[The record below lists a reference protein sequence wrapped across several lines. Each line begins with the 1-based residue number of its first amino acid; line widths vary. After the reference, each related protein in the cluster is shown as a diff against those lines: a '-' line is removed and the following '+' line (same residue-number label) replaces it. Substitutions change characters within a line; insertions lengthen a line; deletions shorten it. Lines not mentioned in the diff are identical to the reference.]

1 MGTPAITPQPPQ
13 GPPNGAPTGA
23 APSPGGS
30 GGGTA
35 EMAGFAR
42 LSQMAQTASVSVPRS
57 GSHDAG
63 DSESGADGDHEG
75 DSGTASPPTADSF
88 HLTTEA

>member
-1 MGTPAITPQPPQ
+1 MGSPSITPQPPQ

-42 LSQMAQTASVSVPRS
+42 LSQMAQRKRQRS
-57 GSHDAG
+57 
-63 DSESGADGDHEG
+63 
-75 DSGTASPPTADSF
+75 PKRLP
-88 HLTTEA
+88 

>member
-42 LSQMAQTASVSVPRS
+42 LSQMAQQQAS
-57 GSHDAG
+57 AF
-63 DSESGADGDHEG
+63 SEAAPMMREVQNQVRMA
-75 DSGTASPPTADSF
+75 TMKVIQARQAPQQQTPQI
-88 HLTTEA
+88 